1 MAPLLTRLAAALL
14 LCAVAPQAL
23 PTPARAAGEAPPGWR
38 LYPLEGRAALAA
50 TQSGEDGVHLVGT
63 DAVSLIVRPH
73 AAWISADTCLS
84 WRWRVDAGPPPTDL
98 SRRGEDDR
106 AIALWVGFR
115 ADAES
120 MTLAQRYAYGMVR
133 FLSPVTDPPGFI
145 LAYTWGGYAAQPRW
159 EQLPQPFM
167 GQIARQ
173 RVLRPAS
180 DHAEGWVEQTV
191 MLDADFRAA
200 FGVPPSQ
207 LMQFGVFADGDNTH
221 TRTDVAIEG
230 LRLHRCPAAAP
241 PAPMPARQGP
251 ARR

>member
-1 MAPLLTRLAAALL
+1 MTRLFTRLMATLL
-14 LCAVAPQAL
+14 ACAVAPAPAL
-23 PTPARAAGEAPPGWR
+23 AAGEPPAGWR
-38 LYPLEGRAALAA
+38 LYPLEGRAPLAA

-63 DAVSLIVRPH
+63 DAVSLIVRPY
-73 AAWISADTCLS
+73 AAWVSAETCLS

-98 SRRGEDDR
+98 TRRGEDDR

-145 LAYTWGGYAAQPRW
+145 LAYTWGGHVPSARW
-159 EQLPQPFM
+159 DQLPQPFM

-173 RVLRPAS
+173 RILRAATDHS
-180 DHAEGWVEQTV
+180 DGWVEQTV
-191 MLDADFRAA
+191 PLDADFRAA

-230 LRLHRCPAAAP
+230 LRLHRCPGTAP
-241 PAPMPARQGP
+241 AGPPPVAPARP
-251 ARR
+251 ARGPR